1 MYSNPL
7 PAYAYRAAALLRRA
21 RPPEPRVRRGD
32 GGSAV
37 VRLREALGR
46 TKAEANRVEI
56 GINRYEN
63 LLQNILHRLGC
74 DEITLW
80 ADRPD
85 AWAGPFGILFADVR
99 GQDESRAGVFQQTLS
114 F

>member
-37 VRLREALGR
+37 VRLREALVR
-46 TKAEANRVEI
+46 TKAEANRAKLVVFMDSTVDDGVI
-56 GINRYEN
+56 
-63 LLQNILHRLGC
+63 ILNG
-74 DEITLW
+74 
-80 ADRPD
+80 
-85 AWAGPFGILFADVR
+85 F
-99 GQDESRAGVFQQTLS
+99 
-114 F
+114 